1 MPASAVI
8 PALKA
13 YVKVAE
19 VRKLV
24 VDDEVCVGVRVEYF
38 YNSTTHI

>member
-24 VDDEVCVGVRVEYF
+24 VDDEVCVGWDRNYIF
-38 YNSTTHI
+38 